1 MKRISYFDLN
11 EEYEPKASFSFISL
25 HLIGAECQRKNL
37 MRTNIWNKRRQ
48 CSTSAKSAISA
59 RNQSRTNVSQ
69 PVFMRKVGKQ
79 YEREREDI
87 DLVEDC
93 WKKQCVICSPDACM
107 RVK

>member
-79 YEREREDI
+79 YERERERI
-87 DLVEDC
+87 LIWLKTVGRNNVLFVLLTHA
-93 WKKQCVICSPDACM
+93 CV
-107 RVK
+107 